1 MHIIHTYK
9 FQQTLIHLH
18 FTKLKNTE
26 NKIMDILPFIIPKV
40 MQYLEINFTK
50 EIKNFYNEDSKSFKT
65 GI

>member
-18 FTKLKNTE
+18 FIKLKNTE
-26 NKIMDILPFIIPKV
+26 NKIMDILPFIIPKA